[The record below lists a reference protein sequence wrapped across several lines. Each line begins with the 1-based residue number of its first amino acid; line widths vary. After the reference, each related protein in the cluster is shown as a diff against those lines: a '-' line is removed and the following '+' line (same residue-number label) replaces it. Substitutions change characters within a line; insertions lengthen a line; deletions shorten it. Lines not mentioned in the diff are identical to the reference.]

1 MTLRANAKQAHICSA
16 ILTEHES
23 VMKRLAALGK
33 LLIAEAFGSPRHLI
47 EMAFVNVIDIVN
59 DKAMFDD
66 ALSLPLSL
74 TMTMSMESPNS
85 TPNAS

>member
-1 MTLRANAKQAHICSA
+1 MTLRAKAKQAHICSA

-47 EMAFVNVIDIVN
+47 EMAFVNDIVN
-59 DKAMFDD
+59 DKTMFDD
-66 ALSLPLSL
+66 ALSLPLS
-74 TMTMSMESPNS
+74 MTMSMESPNS